1 MTNSANHS
9 WTHAGHGLPDSEPSL
24 NTTAIATGLQLPAG
38 FAAIAE
44 DPELGP
50 AITTNLAR
58 VEKKLREAIANSDP
72 LADATSRHLVE
83 AGGKRI
89 RPLLTLLCAH
99 LGDASLPAVVQA
111 AVVVELTHLATLYH
125 DDVMDS
131 APFRRGAPTAH
142 EVWGNSVAVL
152 TGDLI
157 FARASIL
164 VSELG
169 SRALGIQART
179 FERLCLGQLHET
191 VGPRPDEDPVEHYLS
206 VIADKTGS
214 LVAASGQ
221 FGAIFAGADEAYEDV
236 LVEYGEKVG
245 VAFQLADDVIDVTGV
260 KVKSGK
266 SPGTDLREGVP
277 TLPVLLL
284 RNAAAARRPVRRRTS
299 EADRRRPHLG
309 RGPGRSRGRAARA
322 PRHRGVLG
330 GGPRLG
336 RRGHRRPGP
345 AARRRGEGLAD
356 QLRARRGGPRQLV
369 PGRWLACRARH
380 R

>member
-1 MTNSANHS
+1 MTQSFNSGWAS
-9 WTHAGHGLPDSEPSL
+9 VGHASALDTADIPDDGALRLPP
-24 NTTAIATGLQLPAG
+24 G
-38 FAAIAE
+38 FALIAE
-44 DPELGP
+44 DPDLGP
-50 AITTNLAR
+50 SVSSCLAE
-58 VEKKLREAIANSDP
+58 VEKQLRGAIANSDP

-89 RPLLTLLCAH
+89 RPLLTILASH
-99 LGDASLPAVVQA
+99 LGNPTRAQVVQA

-131 APFRRGAPTAH
+131 APYRRGAPTAH
-142 EVWGNSVAVL
+142 EVWGNSVAIL

-169 SRALGIQART
+169 GEALGIQART

-191 VGPRPDEDPVEHYLS
+191 VGPREGQDDLEHYLS

-221 FGAIFAGADEAYEDV
+221 LGALFADTSREVVDV
-236 LVEYGEKVG
+236 MVSYGEKVG
-245 VAFQLADDVIDVTGV
+245 VAFQLADDVIDVTGL

-277 TLPVLLL
+277 TLPVILL
-284 RNAAAARRPVRRRTS
+284 RRAAAAGDRSAADVVALVDGDLSSDEALAGAVAAVRSYPQTQ
-299 EADRRRPHLG
+299 EAWAVAQQWADDAVAALDPLPDSVVKRALASFAQAVV
-309 RGPGRSRGRAARA
+309 SRD
-322 PRHRGVLG
+322 V
-330 GGPRLG
+330 
-336 RRGHRRPGP
+336 
-345 AARRRGEGLAD
+345 
-356 QLRARRGGPRQLV
+356 
-369 PGRWLACRARH
+369 
-380 R
+380 

>member
-1 MTNSANHS
+1 VTHS
-9 WTHAGHGLPDSEPSL
+9 FNPGWTSVGHGSALDTADIPDDADALRLPP
-24 NTTAIATGLQLPAG
+24 G
-38 FAAIAE
+38 FALIAE

-50 AITTNLAR
+50 SVSSCLAE
-58 VEKKLREAIANSDP
+58 VEKQLRGAISNSDP

-89 RPLLTLLCAH
+89 RPLLTILASH
-99 LGDASLPAVVQA
+99 LGNPAGAKVVQA

-131 APFRRGAPTAH
+131 APYRRGAPTAH
-142 EVWGNSVAVL
+142 EVWGNSVAIL

-169 SRALGIQART
+169 GEALGIQART

-191 VGPRPDEDPVEHYLS
+191 VGPREGQDDLEHYLS

-221 FGAIFAGADEAYEDV
+221 LGAIFADAPREVVDIMV
-236 LVEYGEKVG
+236 SYGEKVG
-245 VAFQLADDVIDVTGV
+245 VAFQLADDVIDVTGL

-266 SPGTDLREGVP
+266 TPGTDLREGVP
-277 TLPVLLL
+277 TLPVILL
-284 RNAAAARRPVRRRTS
+284 RRAAAAGDLTAVDVVALVDGDLSSDEALAEAVAAVRSHPQTQ
-299 EADRRRPHLG
+299 EAWAVAQQWADDAVAALAPL
-309 RGPGRSRGRAARA
+309 PDSVVKQALESFAQAVVSRD
-322 PRHRGVLG
+322 V
-330 GGPRLG
+330 
-336 RRGHRRPGP
+336 
-345 AARRRGEGLAD
+345 
-356 QLRARRGGPRQLV
+356 
-369 PGRWLACRARH
+369 
-380 R
+380 

>member
-1 MTNSANHS
+1 VTQSFNSGWTSVGLNSALD
-9 WTHAGHGLPDSEPSL
+9 TADIPDEADAFRLPP
-24 NTTAIATGLQLPAG
+24 G
-38 FAAIAE
+38 FALIAE

-50 AITTNLAR
+50 SVSSCLAE
-58 VEKKLREAIANSDP
+58 VEKQLRGAIANSDP

-89 RPLLTLLCAH
+89 RPLLTILASH
-99 LGDASLPAVVQA
+99 LGNPARAKVVQA

-142 EVWGNSVAVL
+142 EVWGNSVAIL

-169 SRALGIQART
+169 GRALGIQART

-191 VGPRPDEDPVEHYLS
+191 VGPRDGQDDLEHYLS

-221 FGAIFAGADEAYEDV
+221 LGAIFADTPPEVVDV
-236 LVEYGEKVG
+236 MVSYGEKVG
-245 VAFQLADDVIDVTGV
+245 VAFQLADDVIDVTGL
-260 KVKSGK
+260 KVTSGK
-266 SPGTDLREGVP
+266 APGTDLREGVP
-277 TLPVLLL
+277 TLPVILL
-284 RNAAAARRPVRRRTS
+284 RRAAAAGDSSAADVVALVDGDLSSDDALAEAVAAVRAHPQTQAAWAVAQQW
-299 EADRRRPHLG
+299 ADDAVAALAPLPDSTVKRALESFAQAVV
-309 RGPGRSRGRAARA
+309 SRD
-322 PRHRGVLG
+322 V
-330 GGPRLG
+330 
-336 RRGHRRPGP
+336 
-345 AARRRGEGLAD
+345 
-356 QLRARRGGPRQLV
+356 
-369 PGRWLACRARH
+369 
-380 R
+380 

>member
-1 MTNSANHS
+1 M
-9 WTHAGHGLPDSEPSL
+9 
-24 NTTAIATGLQLPAG
+24 AIATGLQLPKG
-38 FAAIAE
+38 FAAIAA
-44 DPELGP
+44 DPHLGP
-50 AITTNLAR
+50 AISMSLAK
-58 VEKKLREAIANSDP
+58 VEKQLREAIANSDP

-89 RPLLTLLCAH
+89 RPLLTLLAAQ
-99 LGDASLPAVVQA
+99 LGDASRPEVIQA

-131 APFRRGAPTAH
+131 APYRRGAPTAH
-142 EVWGNSVAVL
+142 EVWGNTVAIL

-169 SRALGIQART
+169 AKALGIQART

-191 VGPRPDEDPVEHYLS
+191 VGPRPDQDPVQHYLS

-221 FGAIFAGADEAYEDV
+221 LGAIFAGVEEPIQRV

-245 VAFQLADDVIDVTGV
+245 VAFQLADDVIDVTGLKQV
-260 KVKSGK
+260 SGK
-266 SPGTDLREGVP
+266 SPGTDLREGVA

-284 RNAAAARRPVRRRTS
+284 RKAAAAGDVCAAGVLALVDGDLSSDDALAEAVAALREHAVTAQSWAIARQWAEEAVASLDPVPEGVVKAALS
-299 EADRRRPHLG
+299 G
-309 RGPGRSRGRAARA
+309 FARA
-322 PRHRGVLG
+322 VVDRSV
-330 GGPRLG
+330 
-336 RRGHRRPGP
+336 
-345 AARRRGEGLAD
+345 
-356 QLRARRGGPRQLV
+356 
-369 PGRWLACRARH
+369 
-380 R
+380 

>member
-1 MTNSANHS
+1 MTHS
-9 WTHAGHGLPDSEPSL
+9 FNPGWTSVGHGSALDTADIPDDADALRLPP
-24 NTTAIATGLQLPAG
+24 G
-38 FAAIAE
+38 FALIAE

-50 AITTNLAR
+50 SVSSCLAE
-58 VEKKLREAIANSDP
+58 VEKQLRGAISNSDP

-89 RPLLTLLCAH
+89 RPLLTILASH
-99 LGDASLPAVVQA
+99 LGNPAGAKVVQA

-131 APFRRGAPTAH
+131 APYRRGAPTAH
-142 EVWGNSVAVL
+142 EVWGNSVAIL

-169 SRALGIQART
+169 GEALGIQART

-191 VGPRPDEDPVEHYLS
+191 VGPREGQDDLEHYLS

-221 FGAIFAGADEAYEDV
+221 LGAIFADAPREVVDV
-236 LVEYGEKVG
+236 MVSYGEKVG
-245 VAFQLADDVIDVTGV
+245 VAFQLADDVIDVTGL

-266 SPGTDLREGVP
+266 APGTDLREGVP
-277 TLPVLLL
+277 TLPVILL
-284 RNAAAARRPVRRRTS
+284 RRAAAAGDRSAADVVALVDGDLSSDEALAEAVAAVRSHPQTQ
-299 EADRRRPHLG
+299 EAWAVAQQWADDAVAALAPL
-309 RGPGRSRGRAARA
+309 PDSVVKQALESFAQAVVSRD
-322 PRHRGVLG
+322 V
-330 GGPRLG
+330 
-336 RRGHRRPGP
+336 
-345 AARRRGEGLAD
+345 
-356 QLRARRGGPRQLV
+356 
-369 PGRWLACRARH
+369 
-380 R
+380 

>member
-1 MTNSANHS
+1 VTHS
-9 WTHAGHGLPDSEPSL
+9 FNPGWTSVGHGSALDTADIPDDADALRLPP
-24 NTTAIATGLQLPAG
+24 G
-38 FAAIAE
+38 FALIAE

-50 AITTNLAR
+50 SVSSCLAE
-58 VEKKLREAIANSDP
+58 VEKQLRGAISNSDP

-89 RPLLTLLCAH
+89 RPLLTILASH
-99 LGDASLPAVVQA
+99 LGNPAGAKVVQA

-131 APFRRGAPTAH
+131 APYRRGAPTAH
-142 EVWGNSVAVL
+142 EVWGNSVAIL

-169 SRALGIQART
+169 GEALGIQART

-191 VGPRPDEDPVEHYLS
+191 VGPREGQDDLEHYLS

-221 FGAIFAGADEAYEDV
+221 LGAIFADAPREVVDV
-236 LVEYGEKVG
+236 MVSYGEKVG
-245 VAFQLADDVIDVTGV
+245 VAFQLADDVIDVTGL

-266 SPGTDLREGVP
+266 APGTDLREGVP
-277 TLPVLLL
+277 TLPVILL
-284 RNAAAARRPVRRRTS
+284 RRAAAAGDLTAVDVVALVDGDLSSDEALAEAVAAVRSHPQTQ
-299 EADRRRPHLG
+299 EAWAVAQQWADDAVAALAPL
-309 RGPGRSRGRAARA
+309 PDSVVKQALESFAQAVVSRD
-322 PRHRGVLG
+322 V
-330 GGPRLG
+330 
-336 RRGHRRPGP
+336 
-345 AARRRGEGLAD
+345 
-356 QLRARRGGPRQLV
+356 
-369 PGRWLACRARH
+369 
-380 R
+380 

>member
-1 MTNSANHS
+1 MTTSADHS
-9 WTHAGHGLPDSEPSL
+9 WTHAGHGLPDSAEPDP
-24 NTTAIATGLQLPAG
+24 TTMAIATALKLPKG

-44 DPELGP
+44 DDDLGP
-50 AITTNLAR
+50 AISMSLAK
-58 VEKKLREAIANSDP
+58 VEKQLREAIANSDP

-89 RPLLTLLCAH
+89 RPLLTLLAAH
-99 LGDASLPAVVQA
+99 LGDATRAEVIQA

-142 EVWGNSVAVL
+142 EVWGNSVAIL

-169 SRALGIQART
+169 GEALGIQART

-221 FGAIFAGADEAYEDV
+221 LGAIFAGASREFQNV
-236 LVEYGEKVG
+236 LLQYGEKVG
-245 VAFQLADDVIDVTGV
+245 VAFQLADDVIDVTGA

-284 RNAAAARRPVRRRTS
+284 RKAAAAGDASAAEVLALVDGDLAGDDALAEAVAALRSHPVTAESWTVARQW
-299 EADRRRPHLG
+299 ADDAVAALDPLPEG
-309 RGPGRSRGRAARA
+309 VVKTALSAFALAVVSRD
-322 PRHRGVLG
+322 V
-330 GGPRLG
+330 
-336 RRGHRRPGP
+336 
-345 AARRRGEGLAD
+345 
-356 QLRARRGGPRQLV
+356 
-369 PGRWLACRARH
+369 
-380 R
+380 